1 EQSRRTDG
9 AWIPFRVAIA
19 RRCRA
24 GERLTIGILGGG
36 ISGISL
42 AAQLDENVEI
52 LEKRAR
58 IGVLCGSIIDQGFT
72 FDAAGPHIMF
82 SKNKEVLGLMVS
94 VLGENVQQR
103 RRENKIWF
111 KGRLVKY
118 PFEND
123 LASLPKE
130 DNFDCI
136 YGYIVNPHVNEKPT
150 SLAQWSYVT
159 FGA

>member
-1 EQSRRTDG
+1 MEG
-9 AWIPFRVAIA
+9 AAFGDIVNYDSFDVH
-19 RRCRA
+19 CD
-24 GERLTIGILGGG
+24 LTLRH
-36 ISGISL
+36 
-42 AAQLDENVEI
+42 V
-52 LEKRAR
+52 
-58 IGVLCGSIIDQGFT
+58 
-72 FDAAGPHIMF
+72 H
-82 SKNKEVLGLMVS
+82 
-94 VLGENVQQR
+94 QR

-136 YGYIVNPHVNEKPT
+136 YGYIVNPHANEKPT

-159 FGA
+159 FGEGISDKYFIPYNRKIWNYDPWKIGLEFVSRIPKPQSISTRVLPTSTRRPLPSLPLPSDANRILTGQ